1 MEEMEK
7 MFAKMDGRKM
17 DGYREHQMKS
27 LSNTWPALVKAYA
40 RYRRMP
46 VWGTMKR
53 VPNRK
58 GRLRRQDI
66 DAITQRGKA
75 AVARVQKAIDKFEVR
90 CVSDWPTTP
99 QELIGNQAL
108 LDSLRRHA
116 RPGGQILRNFFDALI
131 FERDHYTCRYCGRDA
146 FAFFEQNERQRTIW
160 LVVDHQDARIKLKGV
175 YQFNNSITSCWS
187 CNTLKGPLPEE
198 AFFSE
203 LDSLVD
209 ARLARRRAG

>member
-1 MEEMEK
+1 M
-7 MFAKMDGRKM
+7 
-17 DGYREHQMKS
+17 
-27 LSNTWPALVKAYA
+27 LSTVAL
-40 RYRRMP
+40 P

-75 AVARVQKAIDKFEVR
+75 AVARVQKAIDKFAVR

-99 QELIGNQAL
+99 QALIGNQAL

-116 RPGGQILRNFFDALI
+116 RPGEQILRNFFDALI

-146 FAFFEQNERQRTIW
+146 FAFFESNERTANNLACSGSSRRKNKK
-160 LVVDHQDARIKLKGV
+160 HKGV

>member
-7 MFAKMDGRKM
+7 MFAKMDGRKR

-75 AVARVQKAIDKFEVR
+75 AVARVQKAIDKF
-90 CVSDWPTTP
+90 
-99 QELIGNQAL
+99 
-108 LDSLRRHA
+108 
-116 RPGGQILRNFFDALI
+116 
-131 FERDHYTCRYCGRDA
+131 
-146 FAFFEQNERQRTIW
+146 
-160 LVVDHQDARIKLKGV
+160 
-175 YQFNNSITSCWS
+175 
-187 CNTLKGPLPEE
+187 
-198 AFFSE
+198 
-203 LDSLVD
+203 
-209 ARLARRRAG
+209 